1 MRVHILA
8 THFVPN
14 NCYNLLENLQGM
26 MMNQIGS
33 SIFTF
38 AKWSNLLLSD
48 RELSDEYRYVF
59 DRVHA
64 ERSLGNSLDRP
75 SLLNKRI
82 FTRKTDVEQ
91 EVLSSGTK
99 FNQI

>member
-1 MRVHILA
+1 ML
-8 THFVPN
+8 
-14 NCYNLLENLQGM
+14 
-26 MMNQIGS
+26 NQIGS
-33 SIFTF
+33 SVFTF

-64 ERSLGNSLDRP
+64 ERNLGNSLDRP

-82 FTRKTDVEQ
+82 FTKKTEVEQ
-91 EVLSSGTK
+91 EHLKSGSQ
-99 FNQI
+99 FQQIEE

>member
-1 MRVHILA
+1 ML
-8 THFVPN
+8 
-14 NCYNLLENLQGM
+14 
-26 MMNQIGS
+26 NQIGS
-33 SIFTF
+33 SVFTF

-64 ERSLGNSLDRP
+64 QRNLGNSLDRP

-82 FTRKTDVEQ
+82 FTKKTEVEQ
-91 EVLSSGTK
+91 EHLKSGS
-99 FNQI
+99 